1 MITRGRGRRAHLVVG
16 DPWLD
21 AAAGFLGFGSP
32 DEEPWRLGDGIRT
45 GDLVVTVLDTDPR
58 LLLCVERVD
67 AIEDDGIAVGER
79 WTTSGFPPV
88 DAVEQWA
95 GVALPTCPGPLP
107 HAVADVLL
115 ALIDE
120 HPGLQLPA
128 PPGSAADAQ
137 LLLTLRSPECDGCH
151 GVLHLGDPIS
161 RRRVHLHAAP
171 FFSEPGARPDW
182 STVLCA
188 SCVEEMTAAGF
199 TNYVDYRFSLHP
211 PCPNCAAHTTAMMCM
226 GFPPDPG
233 PRGFAPWVSMGG
245 CCVGPDTP
253 SWTCGTCHHSW

>member
-67 AIEDDGIAVGER
+67 TIEDGGIAVGER

-88 DAVEQWA
+88 DAV
-95 GVALPTCPGPLP
+95 
-107 HAVADVLL
+107 
-115 ALIDE
+115 
-120 HPGLQLPA
+120 
-128 PPGSAADAQ
+128 
-137 LLLTLRSPECDGCH
+137 
-151 GVLHLGDPIS
+151 
-161 RRRVHLHAAP
+161 
-171 FFSEPGARPDW
+171 
-182 STVLCA
+182 
-188 SCVEEMTAAGF
+188 
-199 TNYVDYRFSLHP
+199 DYRFSLHP
-211 PCPNCAAHTTAMMCM
+211 PCPNCAAHTTEMMCM

-253 SWTCGTCHHSW
+253 AWTCGTCHHSW